1 MCHVLCLYHLDIL
14 ELVPGSSIM
23 ARPSCLILLTLGP
36 VIPPPSLEEELLPL
50 GTSLPIRRH
59 PRSSF
64 TFPFQCLFLS
74 YNQETAPQVVI
85 SFSFPIFDRT
95 LSPCGAPS
103 NVVSLFLFDLSTLV
117 FPPPLPS
124 VVAYLFYLSPSGQY
138 ILDRWDTP
146 RAQLLRQ
153 RPR

>member
-1 MCHVLCLYHLDIL
+1 M
-14 ELVPGSSIM
+14 ELAPGSSIM
-23 ARPSCLILLTLGP
+23 ARPSSMILLALAP
-36 VIPPPSLEEELLPL
+36 VLPPPSWEEELLPL
-50 GTSLPIRRH
+50 GTSLQIRRH

-74 YNQETAPQVVI
+74 YNQQTAPQVVI
-85 SFSFPIFDRT
+85 SFSFPNFDR
-95 LSPCGAPS
+95 SPCGAPS
-103 NVVSLFLFDLSTLV
+103 NVCSLFLFNLSTLV

-124 VVAYLFYLSPSGQY
+124 VIVYLFYLSPSGQY

-146 RAQLLRQ
+146 RAQFLRQ